1 MSNQE
6 AFAAEPNY
14 GGHPSNWLTIKLEV
28 AIVVPLIVRESPQ
41 GATWG
46 ADVLQTP
53 GLDLLR
59 ASLER
64 RLPDA
69 PVTKLTGLRLSEIG
83 LGTASAWMPA
93 TMWWQSGAGVFLA
106 GTTAFVADMA
116 LSGSVLTSAPAGMGV
131 TTSELS
137 VNFLRVPTTRSQTI
151 IGRGRLIHATRS
163 LGLAEAT
170 LEDAR
175 GRLLGHS
182 SSRCVLFHVDPEV
195 LAARRLPEVPP
206 SDMTEPYRRT
216 VEGEVYGPEY
226 WDTTPG
232 LAAMQQVVS
241 GAFLPPCFRLMG
253 IRGLQAAE
261 GEMTM
266 AMPASGWLCNSFG
279 VVYGGAIAFLADAAI
294 ILAAATT
301 VPAAT
306 AFNTIDLK
314 LYFLRPALPAEGE
327 LIARAKLVHRG
338 RTIAVATCDI
348 TGPEGALIAQA
359 TGSVLILP
367 GRHWERPVQVADE
380 ITAESGRVLTTVLF
394 TDIVDSTRRAAE
406 IGDNR
411 WRRVLAD
418 HNAVVREQIR
428 RFRGREVDTTGD
440 GFLITFDGAARA
452 VHCAIAIRQ
461 RVRRMGLEVRSGI
474 HAGECEE
481 SGGTL
486 VGIAVHIGAR
496 VVAAALPGEILV
508 SSTVRDLV
516 AGSELEFDNRGE
528 HTLKGISGTWRLY
541 AARD

>member
-1 MSNQE
+1 
-6 AFAAEPNY
+6 
-14 GGHPSNWLTIKLEV
+14 
-28 AIVVPLIVRESPQ
+28 
-41 GATWG
+41 
-46 ADVLQTP
+46 
-53 GLDLLR
+53 
-59 ASLER
+59 
-64 RLPDA
+64 
-69 PVTKLTGLRLSEIG
+69 
-83 LGTASAWMPA
+83 
-93 TMWWQSGAGVFLA
+93 
-106 GTTAFVADMA
+106 
-116 LSGSVLTSAPAGMGV
+116 
-131 TTSELS
+131 
-137 VNFLRVPTTRSQTI
+137 
-151 IGRGRLIHATRS
+151 
-163 LGLAEAT
+163 
-170 LEDAR
+170 
-175 GRLLGHS
+175 
-182 SSRCVLFHVDPEV
+182 
-195 LAARRLPEVPP
+195 
-206 SDMTEPYRRT
+206 
-216 VEGEVYGPEY
+216 
-226 WDTTPG
+226 
-232 LAAMQQVVS
+232 
-241 GAFLPPCFRLMG
+241 
-253 IRGLQAAE
+253 
-261 GEMTM
+261 
-266 AMPASGWLCNSFG
+266 
-279 VVYGGAIAFLADAAI
+279 
-294 ILAAATT
+294 
-301 VPAAT
+301 
-306 AFNTIDLK
+306 
-314 LYFLRPALPAEGE
+314 
-327 LIARAKLVHRG
+327 
-338 RTIAVATCDI
+338 VATCDI